1 MYRIK
6 NFNSIN
12 EKIVEI
18 NDIVKKDK
26 IFKNKE
32 WKSIKISIANTKFSL
47 IPEEFFNSKKLNLY
61 LNKTSSY
68 STKSDIIN
76 FCFHKNL
83 KLYNI
88 YAVEKKLLSWCKKS
102 FKNMSLFHE
111 SSALINGFY
120 KINESK
126 GTVFYIYFDL
136 QVFHILIFKNK
147 KLLYYNF
154 FLIEK
159 NKFLKYIFL
168 VINELKIDRNNIKLV
183 ISGKDLKNF
192 NSKLKEYFKSVS
204 TYKTNDFTIKT
215 KESNTISLLFNH
227 YL

>member
-1 MYRIK
+1 
-6 NFNSIN
+6 
-12 EKIVEI
+12 
-18 NDIVKKDK
+18 
-26 IFKNKE
+26 
-32 WKSIKISIANTKFSL
+32 
-47 IPEEFFNSKKLNLY
+47 
-61 LNKTSSY
+61 
-68 STKSDIIN
+68 
-76 FCFHKNL
+76 
-83 KLYNI
+83 
-88 YAVEKKLLSWCKKS
+88 
-102 FKNMSLFHE
+102 MSLFHE

-126 GTVFYIYFDL
+126 DTVFYIYFDL